1 MTKDADDLAEAMAQL
16 DFDAADRILARIE
29 AGDDMRR
36 DAVISARVTC
46 ALLRGRVLDAE
57 ALIARMHNP
66 GPVLAELAEWKRR
79 YAGRPHGQWD
89 GGVPA
94 ATEGPN

>member
-1 MTKDADDLAEAMAQL
+1 MTKDADEIAAAMARL

-29 AGDDMRR
+29 AENARRR
-36 DAVISARVTC
+36 DAVISARVTG

-57 ALIARMHNP
+57 AVSDRMHNP

-89 GGVPA
+89 GGGNQ
-94 ATEGPN
+94 E

>member
-29 AGDDMRR
+29 AEDARRR
-36 DAVISARVTC
+36 DAVISARVTG

-57 ALIARMHNP
+57 ALIARMQDP
-66 GPVLAELAEWKRR
+66 APALAELAEWKRR
-79 YAGRPHGQWD
+79 YAGMPHGQWD
-89 GGVPA
+89 GGRNPA
-94 ATEGPN
+94 ESTE

>member
-1 MTKDADDLAEAMAQL
+1 MTKDADDLAAAITRL

-36 DAVISARVTC
+36 DAVISARVTG

-66 GPVLAELAEWKRR
+66 GPVLEELAEWKRR
-79 YAGRPHGQWD
+79 YAGMPHGQWD
-89 GGVPA
+89 GGKPA
-94 ATEGPN
+94 GTGRPE